1 MANPKKA
8 GRHAEPNEQGFR
20 GAAERSTL
28 RGGDAVSVH
37 PRLLPWPGLAG
48 QRSYLVTDDNGGIL
62 SRLADEMEEV
72 QLAMGAELL
81 DHATEILEDRK
92 AGALEF
98 RFLSTRLCEALRDA
112 LRVAESRGGLLA
124 EHDDAAAESEE
135 RQALDDEVTE

>member
-1 MANPKKA
+1 M
-8 GRHAEPNEQGFR
+8 
-20 GAAERSTL
+20 
-28 RGGDAVSVH
+28 VSVH

-48 QRSYLVTDDNGGIL
+48 QRSYLVADDNGGIL

-72 QLAMGAELL
+72 QLTMGAELL
-81 DHATEILEDRK
+81 DHATEILGGRK

-124 EHDDAAAESEE
+124 EHDDAVAESEE